1 MSDAVSLQL
10 GEDGVL
16 VAQMNLPGR
25 PMNVVGDALMQGLDQ
40 AVQRLADPAVKGL
53 VLTSGKAD
61 FCAGGDL
68 DRMAR
73 WTRPEEPFEASMVM
87 KAVLRRLETQGKPVV
102 AALNG
107 HALGGGLEIALACHA
122 RIALDDARL
131 KIGQPEVKFGLLP
144 GGGGTVRL
152 PRLIGIQAA
161 LQLMTEGTDLSPQ
174 KALALGLVTALARD
188 RDDLLAQARAW
199 VLARQSGPTRQPWDE
214 PKFRFPGGDSR
225 SPAMAQLWTVAPSV
239 ASARTWGNLPAVQHI
254 MSSVYEGGLL
264 GFEAACEVES
274 RYFAAC
280 VMSQASKNMIGTL
293 WHQLNAL
300 KKGASRPAG
309 QPASKVRKLGVLGAG
324 MMGAGIAY
332 TAAKAGLE
340 VVLLDSSQ
348 EGAERGKAWSQG
360 LLDGAVRK
368 GRSTPTKRDALLA
381 LITPTTD
388 FADLSGCDLVIEAV
402 FEDRAVKADVTARA
416 EAVMGASA
424 VFASNTSTLPITGL
438 AQASARPDHFIGL
451 HFFSPVDKMPLV
463 EIIVGAQTSDATLA
477 RGFDFVQQIG
487 KTPIVVND
495 SRGFYTSRV
504 FATYV
509 MEGIAMLKEGVHP
522 RSIEVAG
529 QQAGMPMPPLALQ
542 DEVSLSLSLHVA
554 EQTRKDLLAE
564 GRPIAEHP
572 ALSVIR
578 DLCAVGR
585 VGKKVGQG
593 FYDWPGREAAVDGAG
608 AAGSDKGQKVEKG
621 EKSEKGEKGE
631 KRLWPGLA
639 ERYPVAAQQPEQREL
654 MDRLMFIQANE
665 AARCLEEGVL
675 RSVADGNIGSIM
687 GWGFAPF
694 EGGALQFIN
703 ARGVGA
709 FVERCRE
716 LAARHGPR
724 FEPAGLLVKLA
735 AEGRLVV
742 DR

>member
-1 MSDAVSLQL
+1 MSDAVSLHL

-25 PMNVVGDALMQGLDQ
+25 PMNVVGDALMQGLDL

-53 VLTSGKAD
+53 VLTSAKAD

-68 DRMAR
+68 DRMSR
-73 WTRPEEPFEASMVM
+73 WARPEEPFEASIAM

-122 RIALDDARL
+122 RIALEDARL

-174 KALALGLVTALARD
+174 KALSLGLVTALARD

-280 VMSQASKNMIGTL
+280 VMSQASKNMISTL

-340 VVLLDSSQ
+340 VVLIDTTQ
-348 EGAERGKAWSQG
+348 EGAERGKAYSQD
-360 LLDGAVRK
+360 LLEEALKK
-368 GRSTPTKRDALLA
+368 GRSTPEKRDALLA
-381 LITPTTD
+381 LITPSTD
-388 FADLSGCDLVIEAV
+388 FSRLAGCDLVIEAV
-402 FEDRAVKADVTARA
+402 FEDRAVKADVTVRA
-416 EAVMGASA
+416 EAVIGADA

-438 AQASARPDHFIGL
+438 AQASARPANFIGL

-463 EIIVGAQTSDATLA
+463 EIIVGRQTSDATLA

-495 SRGFYTSRV
+495 ARGFYTSRV

-542 DEVSLSLSLHVA
+542 DEVSLSLGLHVA
-554 EQTRKDLLAE
+554 EQTQRDLAAE
-564 GRPIAEHP
+564 GRSVAEHP
-572 ALSVIR
+572 GLSVIR
-578 DLCAVGR
+578 EMCALGR
-585 VGKKVGQG
+585 VGKKAGQG
-593 FYDWPGREAAVDGAG
+593 FYDWPDASQKAAG
-608 AAGSDKGQKVEKG
+608 AQR
-621 EKSEKGEKGE
+621 
-631 KRLWPGLA
+631 RLWPGLA
-639 ERYPVAAQQPEQREL
+639 ERYPVAQAQPDPGEL
-654 MDRLMFIQANE
+654 RDRLMFIQANE

-724 FEPAGLLVKLA
+724 FEPAGLLVELA
-735 AEGRLVV
+735 AEGRLVA